1 LDAARRARAEGFR
14 ALDAFTPFPVEGL
27 PEVLQLR
34 DQRVPALGLIGA
46 CIGFGLAV
54 GMQILTNFD
63 FPINVGGRPLYALSA
78 FAVIAFELT
87 ILFAALLLAF
97 GMLFLNGLPR
107 LNHPVFAAPRFHL
120 ASRDRFFLCIMGDE
134 AIATGKAARFF
145 EGLGA
150 KSLERVRL

>member
-1 LDAARRARAEGFR
+1 
-14 ALDAFTPFPVEGL
+14 
-27 PEVLQLR
+27 
-34 DQRVPALGLIGA
+34 
-46 CIGFGLAV
+46 
-54 GMQILTNFD
+54 
-63 FPINVGGRPLYALSA
+63 
-78 FAVIAFELT
+78 
-87 ILFAALLLAF
+87 
-97 GMLFLNGLPR
+97 MLFLNGLPR

>member
-1 LDAARRARAEGFR
+1 MADAPVYGILAEFDSPEALLDAARRARAEGFR

-87 ILFAALLLAF
+87 ILFARSAC
-97 GMLFLNGLPR
+97 
-107 LNHPVFAAPRFHL
+107 
-120 ASRDRFFLCIMGDE
+120 S
-134 AIATGKAARFF
+134 
-145 EGLGA
+145 
-150 KSLERVRL
+150 S